1 MLRVVWA
8 LHCSRKRG
16 PLSGAGF
23 LCARDEASFLAICQ
37 AAPPLVAA
45 TVTTT
50 TTAAPAVCFL
60 PGIQYCFSAFTL
72 FPSSPFL
79 RSFIIFL
86 KISNPLVLVCIASY
100 QKRFRGKVRIAV
112 SIVLL
117 QGFITRRTRSYTTNG
132 NDINIRIIIGLLL
145 LLLSYDMT

>member
-86 KISNPLVLVCIASY
+86 KISNPLVLAPVLCNRR
-100 QKRFRGKVRIAV
+100 KFRCSATCVHC
-112 SIVLL
+112 LL
-117 QGFITRRTRSYTTNG
+117 SEKISREGAYCGVYCAATGLHNTSYTL
-132 NDINIRIIIGLLL
+132 IYYKWKR
-145 LLLSYDMT
+145 YQY